1 MDKNTH
7 FYGINM
13 LDIYFKVR
21 GGFHLT
27 DNKVNNSLRKV
38 GLPHVPTTQSKRLKA
53 GRKRS
58 GPNTSEM
65 MLFFLALHS
74 TIKFCHLFV
83 NIK

>member
-38 GLPHVPTTQSKRLKA
+38 GLPACPNNPVQKA
-53 GRKRS
+53 EGWEEEIW
-58 GPNTSEM
+58 P
-65 MLFFLALHS
+65 
-74 TIKFCHLFV
+74 
-83 NIK
+83 